1 MEVISSGFIFIVYAR
16 FIAYIRQIIGL
27 FFLICA
33 EKSEDVQ
40 ASKIPRQKG
49 NRRHVKLFNLPCGNG
64 IRIHMDYI
72 ELMKGFLLSPVETFR
87 EVRDTNWGDSLKY
100 YLLLLAINAV
110 LSAVVSLAS
119 AGTVWMTFS
128 NLFNQSGL
136 PLPAVAGA
144 GVIFIALMMIIVQ
157 FVLVFIGAAWLHL
170 FVYVV
175 GGRRDYLQTLKTVT
189 FGSTPAMLFGWIP
202 FVGLLSGI
210 WSLVLAIFGLRELQD
225 LTTIKAVLAV
235 ILALMVIVLIIIAI
249 AAFFFIAY
257 SEITPVAVSAP

>member
-1 MEVISSGFIFIVYAR
+1 
-16 FIAYIRQIIGL
+16 
-27 FFLICA
+27 
-33 EKSEDVQ
+33 
-40 ASKIPRQKG
+40 
-49 NRRHVKLFNLPCGNG
+49 
-64 IRIHMDYI
+64 MDYI
-72 ELMKGFLLSPVETFR
+72 ELMKGFLISPVETFR
-87 EVRDTNWGDSLKY
+87 KVRDTDLGDSLKY

-110 LSAVVSLAS
+110 LSAIVNLVI
-119 AGTVWMTFS
+119 AGTVWMIFS
-128 NLFNQSGL
+128 DLFKQAGL

-170 FVYVV
+170 FVFVVV
-175 GGRRDYLQTLKTVT
+175 GRRGYLQTLKAIT

-202 FVGLLSGI
+202 LVGLLAGI
-210 WSLVLAIFGLRELQD
+210 WSLILAIFGLRELQD

-257 SEITPVAVSAP
+257 SEITQVVVSAP